1 MILGEGL
8 EQWWQQQSEKEI
20 EGLLPKAKK
29 YGAYDLEAIGHL
41 LCHMLGKKEATTAE
55 KAELACYFYLLGK
68 VGRMASAYAAGE
80 LPSEDTL
87 LDAGIYARMMQRIRE
102 TGKWP

>member
-1 MILGEGL
+1 MNDLKE
-8 EQWWQQQSEKEI
+8 WWEKQTEKEL
-20 EGLLPKAKK
+20 EGLLPKARA
-29 YGAYDLEAIGHL
+29 YGALDLEAIGHVL
-41 LCHMLGKKEATTAE
+41 SRMLDMQAATQAQ
-55 KAELACYFYLLGK
+55 KQELACYFYLLGK

-80 LPSEDTL
+80 RPEDDTL